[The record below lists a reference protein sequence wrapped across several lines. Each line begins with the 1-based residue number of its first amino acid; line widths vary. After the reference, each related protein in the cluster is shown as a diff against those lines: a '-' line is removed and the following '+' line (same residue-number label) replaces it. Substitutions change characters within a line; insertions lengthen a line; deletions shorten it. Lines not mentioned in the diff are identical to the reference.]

1 MRFLVDADTFTLL
14 RLEDVTLP
22 FLRPEAVTLPFLRL
36 DPLLADA
43 AFRPYAAFPVTKRL
57 LSVRSNSNHTAQII
71 PNAKNIVSTLKAPVY
86 DPTGDHSLVYTWGI
100 TGIAY
105 NKNYVKD
112 VPDSWEDLWNPEYAG
127 RLILL
132 NDSRETI
139 GMALKK
145 NGFSNN
151 STDPA
156 QVEKAF
162 QDLKALAPNV
172 LAFDTD
178 TIKQK
183 FIAEEAWIGTM
194 WTGDAS
200 YTLKDNPNIGFVVPK
215 EGATIWADTFAIP
228 KGAKHKELAEKFIN
242 FIYDPKIS
250 AKNYEYIG
258 YNDPNE
264 KAQEFHS
271 KEFKND
277 PMLKIGMDN
286 IDKGEWLIDIG
297 DALPMYDR
305 YWTELKTAK

>member
-1 MRFLVDADTFTLL
+1 MVATMLKLDLLEKMNMDNIPNAKNIVSTLKAP
-14 RLEDVTLP
+14 VY
-22 FLRPEAVTLPFLRL
+22 
-36 DPLLADA
+36 DP
-43 AFRPYAAFPVTKRL
+43 T
-57 LSVRSNSNHTAQII
+57 
-71 PNAKNIVSTLKAPVY
+71 NAKNIVSTLKAPVY

-112 VPDSWEDLWNPEYAG
+112 IPDSWEDLWNPEYAGRLDSWEDLWNPEYAG

-200 YTLKDNPNIGFVVPK
+200 YTLKDNPNIG
-215 EGATIWADTFAIP
+215 
-228 KGAKHKELAEKFIN
+228 L
-242 FIYDPKIS
+242 
-250 AKNYEYIG
+250 
-258 YNDPNE
+258 
-264 KAQEFHS
+264 
-271 KEFKND
+271 
-277 PMLKIGMDN
+277 
-286 IDKGEWLIDIG
+286 
-297 DALPMYDR
+297 
-305 YWTELKTAK
+305 

>member
-1 MRFLVDADTFTLL
+1 
-14 RLEDVTLP
+14 
-22 FLRPEAVTLPFLRL
+22 
-36 DPLLADA
+36 
-43 AFRPYAAFPVTKRL
+43 
-57 LSVRSNSNHTAQII
+57 
-71 PNAKNIVSTLKAPVY
+71 
-86 DPTGDHSLVYTWGI
+86 
-100 TGIAY
+100 
-105 NKNYVKD
+105 
-112 VPDSWEDLWNPEYAG
+112 
-127 RLILL
+127 
-132 NDSRETI
+132 
-139 GMALKK
+139 MALKK

-200 YTLKDNPNIGFVVPK
+200 YTLKDNPNFGFLVPK

-271 KEFKND
+271 EEFKND

>member
-1 MRFLVDADTFTLL
+1 MNMD
-14 RLEDVTLP
+14 
-22 FLRPEAVTLPFLRL
+22 
-36 DPLLADA
+36 
-43 AFRPYAAFPVTKRL
+43 
-57 LSVRSNSNHTAQII
+57 NI

-112 VPDSWEDLWNPEYAG
+112 IPDSWEDLWNPEYAG

-178 TIKQK
+178 TIKQN
-183 FIAEEAWIGTM
+183 
-194 WTGDAS
+194 S
-200 YTLKDNPNIGFVVPK
+200 LPK
-215 EGATIWADTFAIP
+215 KHGLALCGPVTQATP
-228 KGAKHKELAEKFIN
+228 
-242 FIYDPKIS
+242 
-250 AKNYEYIG
+250 
-258 YNDPNE
+258 
-264 KAQEFHS
+264 
-271 KEFKND
+271 
-277 PMLKIGMDN
+277 
-286 IDKGEWLIDIG
+286 
-297 DALPMYDR
+297 
-305 YWTELKTAK
+305 

>member
-1 MRFLVDADTFTLL
+1 M
-14 RLEDVTLP
+14 
-22 FLRPEAVTLPFLRL
+22 
-36 DPLLADA
+36 
-43 AFRPYAAFPVTKRL
+43 
-57 LSVRSNSNHTAQII
+57 
-71 PNAKNIVSTLKAPVY
+71 
-86 DPTGDHSLVYTWGI
+86 
-100 TGIAY
+100 
-105 NKNYVKD
+105 
-112 VPDSWEDLWNPEYAG
+112 WNPEYAG

-215 EGATIWADTFAIP
+215 EGATTQATP
-228 KGAKHKELAEKFIN
+228 
-242 FIYDPKIS
+242 
-250 AKNYEYIG
+250 
-258 YNDPNE
+258 
-264 KAQEFHS
+264 
-271 KEFKND
+271 
-277 PMLKIGMDN
+277 
-286 IDKGEWLIDIG
+286 
-297 DALPMYDR
+297 
-305 YWTELKTAK
+305 